1 MTLTEQINETWKT
14 KRELVGWLDYTD
26 LDVLVEQGI
35 PRRIGNSRK
44 EELVAEL
51 VTQADSEKYGERVRR
66 ELRWRGVE

>member
-66 ELRWRGVE
+66 ELR